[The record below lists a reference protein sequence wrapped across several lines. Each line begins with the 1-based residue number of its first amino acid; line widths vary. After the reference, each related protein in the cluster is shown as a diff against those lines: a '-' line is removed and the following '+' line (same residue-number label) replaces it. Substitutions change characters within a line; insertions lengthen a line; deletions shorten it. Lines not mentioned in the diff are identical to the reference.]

1 MTEPL
6 VSKEVSLEAYPSFQ
20 LNTSK
25 LLSSEFLAN
34 CTGDE
39 FKGAIKLWC
48 QAWKQTPASSLPN
61 DDRTLAEWSG
71 LGSKWKRSREKVLH
85 DWVLCDDGRLYHP
98 TLAEDA
104 RRCWDSHLT
113 YLRKKEAEKNKK
125 QGQRGRNVHGD
136 VPGDT
141 DGDSAWTEIAIPEG
155 QDRDVPGEIRAN
167 INNNNNSSVLT
178 NVRTDD
184 PGGPSRVVDVG
195 KQVWEVGLKLLA
207 GYGIP
212 EKRARPIL
220 GKWVKSAGSESKLLE
235 VLNEAGSEE
244 RAEIVSFVEAA
255 LKPKEAVIL
264 VDWLYGLQGGLMK
277 RTTAEFQVESWV
289 GTLGLDAVT
298 EAITKAKSVGWKRDK
313 TIEHLD
319 NLAAGKNRD
328 NYEKPKQIR
337 AETVP
342 AEDPDWAA
350 VKSEM
355 CSEDPKAR
363 SWLGDMVKAVNVNG
377 TSVKIRAATRV
388 GAEQIGNYTPR
399 LLELFKLQKPGIEIV
414 EVGL

>member
-34 CTGDE
+34 STGDE

-71 LGSKWKRSREKVLH
+71 LGAKWKRSREKVLR

-104 RRCWDSHLT
+104 RRCWESHLT

-125 QGQRGRNVHGD
+125 QGQRGRNVPGD

-141 DGDSAWTEIAIPEG
+141 DGDSAGTEIAIPEG
-155 QDRDVPGEIRAN
+155 QDRDVQGEIGSN
-167 INNNNNSSVLT
+167 ININNNSSVLT

-195 KQVWEVGLKLLA
+195 KQVWDVGLKLLA

-220 GKWVKSAGSESKLLE
+220 GKWCKAAGSESKLLE

-244 RAEIVSFVEAA
+244 RAEIVPFVEAM
-255 LKPKEAVIL
+255 LKPKNGQLL
-264 VDWLYGLQGGLMK
+264 VDRLYGLQGGPMK

-289 GTLGLDAVT
+289 STLGLEAVT

-319 NLAAGKNRD
+319 DLAAGKTRD
-328 NYEKPKQIR
+328 NYQKRPETK
-337 AETVP
+337 AETTP
-342 AEDPDWAA
+342 AEDPHWTA
-350 VKSEM
+350 VKANL
-355 CSEDPKAR
+355 CSKNPKAKSFLPMIR
-363 SWLGDMVKAVNVNG
+363 SVYVNEKL
-377 TSVKIRAATRV
+377 VKIRASNRFAV
-388 GAEQIGNYTPR
+388 GHIEENYAPM
-399 LLELFKLQKPGIEIV
+399 LLELFKTQKPGIEKI
-414 EVGL
+414 EVAM

>member
-1 MTEPL
+1 MKNPWMKFYPSDWRGDAKLRMCSIAARGLWLEMLAIAHEAEEYGYVTINGKAPTNLQLAKMVGEDESWVTQWVTELENSGVFSRTSEGVIYSRRMVRDYKKAEVSRENGKTGGSSKHKKNKDDLDLGNLKPTQQVTEIL
-6 VSKEVSLEAYPSFQ
+6 KLGSQNLKSSVSKIEPDDLAPDTRYQIPDYSVS
-20 LNTSK
+20 N
-25 LLSSEFLAN
+25 
-34 CTGDE
+34 
-39 FKGAIKLWC
+39 
-48 QAWKQTPASSLPN
+48 
-61 DDRTLAEWSG
+61 
-71 LGSKWKRSREKVLH
+71 
-85 DWVLCDDGRLYHP
+85 
-98 TLAEDA
+98 
-104 RRCWDSHLT
+104 
-113 YLRKKEAEKNKK
+113 
-125 QGQRGRNVHGD
+125 
-136 VPGDT
+136 DT
-141 DGDSAWTEIAIPEG
+141 DAFA
-155 QDRDVPGEIRAN
+155 
-167 INNNNNSSVLT
+167 
-178 NVRTDD
+178 
-184 PGGPSRVVDVG
+184 SRVVDVG
-195 KQVWEVGLKLLA
+195 KQVWEVGLKLLD

-220 GKWVKSAGSESKLLE
+220 GKWVKAAGSESKLLE

-264 VDWLYGLQGGLMK
+264 VDWLYGLQGGPMK

-319 NLAAGKNRD
+319 SLAAGKTRD
-328 NYEKPKQIR
+328 NYEKRSEITAMMMPI
-337 AETVP
+337 
-342 AEDPDWAA
+342 EDPDWAA

-355 CSEDPKAR
+355 CSEDPKAK
-363 SWLGDMVKAVNVNG
+363 SWLGDMVKAVNVNP